1 MIFSSSPVL
10 LPGRVRLGARPRG
23 CDVAHLGGCF
33 AMLCISCGADMRV
46 VRIEQDASMKA
57 AGYEHRKLE
66 CVGCQRTERRLA
78 FSGDGVLWPVE
89 IWALPVRKQ
98 PTGPGRPTK

>member
-1 MIFSSSPVL
+1 
-10 LPGRVRLGARPRG
+10 
-23 CDVAHLGGCF
+23 
-33 AMLCISCGADMRV
+33 MLCISCRADMRV

-78 FSGDGVLWPVE
+78 FSGDGALWPVV
-89 IWALPVRKQ
+89 IWALPVGKQ
-98 PTGPGRPTK
+98 PTKPGRPTK

>member
-1 MIFSSSPVL
+1 MIFFSSPAWSRSSGGS
-10 LPGRVRLGARPRG
+10 PSRLRPCSSR
-23 CDVAHLGGCF
+23 GCF
-33 AMLCISCGADMRV
+33 AMLCISCRADMRV

-78 FSGDGVLWPVE
+78 FSGDGALWPVE

-98 PTGPGRPTK
+98 PTRPGRPTK

>member
-1 MIFSSSPVL
+1 
-10 LPGRVRLGARPRG
+10 
-23 CDVAHLGGCF
+23 
-33 AMLCISCGADMRV
+33 MRV

-78 FSGDGVLWPVE
+78 FSGDG
-89 IWALPVRKQ
+89 ALCLLKYGPVRKQ
-98 PTGPGRPTK
+98 PTRPGRPTK

>member
-1 MIFSSSPVL
+1 
-10 LPGRVRLGARPRG
+10 
-23 CDVAHLGGCF
+23 
-33 AMLCISCGADMRV
+33 MLCISCRADMRV

-78 FSGDGVLWPVE
+78 FSGNSALWPVE
-89 IWALPVRKQ
+89 IWALPSLSVRKQ
-98 PTGPGRPTK
+98 PTHPGRRAK